1 MASREH
7 KWQSR
12 NKRQVGGGVEVE
24 LRYYSTI
31 IHYYPLFHYSIIPL
45 GWWSFVN
52 TNERNILYLR
62 KKKAKLMT
70 YLSPCDHDAAQK
82 QEEKRSA
89 YSWTRVL
96 RPQMNATYRISEK

>member
-24 LRYYSTI
+24 LRYIPLLSI
-31 IHYYPLFHYSIIPL
+31 IIHYSIIPL

>member
-31 IHYYPLFHYSIIPL
+31 IHYYPLFHYST
-45 GWWSFVN
+45 W
-52 TNERNILYLR
+52 
-62 KKKAKLMT
+62 LMVFRE
-70 YLSPCDHDAAQK
+70 HK
-82 QEEKRSA
+82 
-89 YSWTRVL
+89 
-96 RPQMNATYRISEK
+96 

>member
-1 MASREH
+1 MNATYCISA
-7 KWQSR
+7 
-12 NKRQVGGGVEVE
+12 
-24 LRYYSTI
+24 
-31 IHYYPLFHYSIIPL
+31 
-45 GWWSFVN
+45 
-52 TNERNILYLR
+52 
-62 KKKAKLMT
+62 KKAKLMT

>member
-31 IHYYPLFHYSIIPL
+31 IHYSIIPL